1 MYEILWVVITC
12 LKMGGGGGWWVS
24 ENVSLG
30 TRVAVCTL
38 LYTYAHACILMQ
50 LMGRII
56 RLLAC
61 TQSDYVQKLN
71 AKNFLVIMK
80 AILLSTFCLQSFTCS
95 PCNQLYFSCF
105 WLADILSHTNAR
117 SVCTW
122 TLWIWRE
129 LGECQ
134 LVTCFTICSGRR
146 STDLIE
152 RINQGIFYLCLCRFW
167 CFKIA
172 PKILKVN
179 FSLGKVCVGMCRDW
193 DIQWNSRKIKCKLII
208 SNLIT
213 EL

>member
-1 MYEILWVVITC
+1 
-12 LKMGGGGGWWVS
+12 MGGGGVRLWKRESRNTCGCMY
-24 ENVSLG
+24 
-30 TRVAVCTL
+30 TTL
-38 LYTYAHACILMQ
+38 YIKVYTYVHACILMQ

-71 AKNFLVIMK
+71 VKSFLVIMK
-80 AILLSTFCLQSFTCS
+80 AILLSTLCLQSFTCS

-134 LVTCFTICSGRR
+134 LVTCFTICRGRR
-146 STDLIE
+146 ST
-152 RINQGIFYLCLCRFW
+152 
-167 CFKIA
+167 
-172 PKILKVN
+172 V
-179 FSLGKVCVGMCRDW
+179 
-193 DIQWNSRKIKCKLII
+193 
-208 SNLIT
+208 
-213 EL
+213 